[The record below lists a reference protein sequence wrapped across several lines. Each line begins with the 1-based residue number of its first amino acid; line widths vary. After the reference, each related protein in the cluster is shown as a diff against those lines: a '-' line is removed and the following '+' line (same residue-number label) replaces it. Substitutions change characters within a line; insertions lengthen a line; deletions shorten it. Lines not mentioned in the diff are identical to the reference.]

1 MTFFAHH
8 IQNQTNTIKGGLY
21 GLLLGDAV
29 GRSFEFKSAEQ
40 IPPFLQID
48 MAVFP
53 ANFRQTYPDVP
64 IGTWTDDGSQ
74 TLALLHSLTQ
84 NNCIDIRDFAGRLCN
99 WLYEGQYTPDGIVF
113 DCGIQTSHALN
124 RIRY

>member
-1 MTFFAHH
+1 MAYTDSYSEMPLADHSNSNHH
-8 IQNQTNTIKGGLY
+8 IKYHHFTKLIWQY
-21 GLLLGDAV
+21 
-29 GRSFEFKSAEQ
+29 
-40 IPPFLQID
+40 
-48 MAVFP
+48 
-53 ANFRQTYPDVP
+53 FRQTYPDVP